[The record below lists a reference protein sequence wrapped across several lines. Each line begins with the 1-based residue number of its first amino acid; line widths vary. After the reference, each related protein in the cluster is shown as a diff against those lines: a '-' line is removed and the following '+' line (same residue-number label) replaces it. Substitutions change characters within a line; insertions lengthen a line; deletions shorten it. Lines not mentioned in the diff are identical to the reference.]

1 MESKGPSGPRRPLGI
16 KVKVPIKKTE
26 EVPTE
31 EASTDITNVSPAK
44 VYNPSLFGKTRP
56 TASLGTPST
65 VATPSAISSA
75 TSAPVVLPKLV
86 KPKPK
91 PSLAPIPELPSAV
104 SSSVQAP
111 VPVVEAPVVPVP
123 VEVPAEVPPVVPGV
137 VSAHDPE
144 LLRMQSAIEGAIS
157 DVKYKIPNETAQ
169 SFMPPSFQGFS
180 KYIQNTFM
188 GFTLPMRTEAD
199 KTKGDACDAK
209 GSGDM
214 TMNLYQSFVREYMRQ
229 ATPYRGLLVYHGLG
243 SGKTCTS
250 IAAAE
255 ALYGSHQK
263 KIIVLTPVALKRN
276 FIGELSFCGFKHFKL
291 QNYWVKYDLNDESY
305 KLFAIHNAKIPETY
319 IQKFVMTNRS
329 RERRVFFMPDF
340 NKSTTPNYDSL
351 PEWEKVAIKNQINAT
366 IEGNITFIGY
376 TGVTVQKLKALLTSR
391 AFDNAVVVID
401 EVHNLTRLMSN
412 NIEKFL
418 KKEPVSTT
426 PWIPKEGEK
435 YNRAILLYHLLSGAQ
450 NSKIIALSGTPIVNF
465 NDEIG
470 ILGNLIHGYFHSVTM
485 TVSSVDERYIKIIQ
499 NILANHPRVEYYLS
513 TPQTNITEIFF
524 TKVRDNYVKV
534 QKGGKQIY
542 MHYEESHP
550 LDTIEKIYA
559 DVASQVQA
567 EFSKLGSAIMLQ
579 KKYQALPLFPVERQE
594 FEKYFIEKT
603 SSTMINKE
611 IFCERMTGLISYYRG
626 AREEFMPRVASDEIV
641 LVDMSDHAMIPYSEA
656 REMEREQQKSKPK
669 PATGFDE
676 GAQAV
681 EGAMSYRFRSRSLC
695 NFAFPISIKRPFPQK
710 DDDFKNDLATDELVA
725 DVKEGEPLVEEDS
738 SDESSNSNSEDES
751 SNSNSEDESSM
762 EGGDG
767 SNSED
772 SNSEEESNSNSENS
786 SSNNESSS
794 SSNESSSSSEAEESS
809 SNESSSSSEEADTE
823 ESNSENSSSSN
834 ESSSNNSSS
843 SNSDLNSSS
852 NDEEVDCSSLPEY
865 KDRISCTINKLKKY
879 MDAYL
884 KLDKIDQYSPK
895 YKAMFQKIMT
905 IDGSSLVYSQ
915 FRTLEGLGIFSIMME
930 ANGFAPMELL
940 GTKRESLQFS
950 ERTKKSLM
958 QNPTQPRY
966 IIYSGSESDDVRNTL
981 KDIFNMDIA
990 KLPTKIKEVL
1000 LAPNPNLPAVAK
1012 ESHSYV
1018 RATRLL
1024 DAEEVPTNS
1033 YYATKN
1039 LKGELCKVFMITGAG
1054 AEGLSLRSVRAVH
1067 IMEPYWNNV
1076 RIQQVKGRAIR
1087 ICSHSDLPE
1096 EERFV
1101 NIYTY
1106 IMKFKDTMK
1115 DVRSGEGTQFYALL
1129 TSDNNKTTDEH
1140 ILQLS
1145 NEKEKLNNEFL
1156 HELKRAAVDCPLNIA
1171 ENYTTEEPIGCYVL
1185 NVSDAQASKFLFDPR
1200 IQNHVISGA
1209 QGIAAVPPPV
1219 VVPMG
1224 MRDAAAMEDAV
1235 VPRPVAVAP
1244 PAMKVQQKYRVAGKE
1259 YNIVQE
1265 PNEKGVPTKFLYN
1278 SNTRKKVAYLKVRE
1292 NGKEVP
1298 VLIKTRN
1305 NKNKKAPK

>member
-16 KVKVPIKKTE
+16 KLKGVVVKKTE
-26 EVPTE
+26 DVPTSTG
-31 EASTDITNVSPAK
+31 ATDITHVTSVEEPSSSSST
-44 VYNPSLFGKTRP
+44 YNPSVFGKTRP
-56 TASLGTPST
+56 TASLGTPTT

-75 TSAPVVLPKLV
+75 TSARIL

-91 PSLAPIPELPSAV
+91 VQQSLAPIPELPSAV
-104 SSSVQAP
+104 SAS
-111 VPVVEAPVVPVP
+111 VPVDGEVAP
-123 VEVPAEVPPVVPGV
+123 VPAEVPPVVPGV
-137 VSAHDPE
+137 VSAQDPE

-157 DVKYKIPNETAQ
+157 DVKYKISNETAQ
-169 SFMPPSFQGFS
+169 SFMSSSFQGFS
-180 KYIQNTFM
+180 KYIQNTFL

-199 KTKGDACDAK
+199 KTKGDACDVK

-305 KLFAIHNAKIPETY
+305 KLFAIHNAKIPKEH
-319 IQKFVMTNRS
+319 IDIVLKNRS

-351 PEWEKVAIKNQINAT
+351 PEWEKTAIKNQINAT

-376 TGVTVQKLKALLTSR
+376 TGISVENLKKLLITR
-391 AFDNAVVVID
+391 AFDNSVVVID

-412 NIEKFL
+412 NVEKFL
-418 KKEPVSTT
+418 KTEPMKTQPWT
-426 PWIPKEGEK
+426 PSEGVK
-435 YNRAILLYHLLSGAQ
+435 YNRAILLYALISGAQ

-470 ILGNLIHGYFHSVTM
+470 ILGNLVHGYFHGVTM
-485 TVSSVDERYIKIIQ
+485 VVPSVNDIYIKKIAE
-499 NILANHPRVEYYLS
+499 ILAKHPRVEYYKA
-513 TPQTNITEIFF
+513 TPQTNVTEIFF
-524 TKVRDNYVKV
+524 TKVRDNYVKTE
-534 QKGGKQIY
+534 KGGKQIY

-550 LDTIEKIYA
+550 LKTIEQIYA
-559 DVASQVQA
+559 DIKAQI
-567 EFSKLGSAIMLQ
+567 SKLDGSRMEKIREKFEAI
-579 KKYQALPLFPVERQE
+579 PLFPVERQK
-594 FEKYFIEKT
+594 FETMFIEKAN
-603 SSTMINKE
+603 STMKNKE
-611 IFCERMTGLISYYRG
+611 VFCERMTGLISYYRG
-626 AREEFMPRVASDEIV
+626 AREEFMPRVESDEIV
-641 LVDMSDHAMIPYSEA
+641 YIDMSDFAMIPYSEA

-676 GAQAV
+676 GAQAM

-695 NFAFPISIKRPFPQK
+695 NFAFPTSIKRPFPQK
-710 DDDFKNDLATDELVA
+710 EDDFKNDLATDELVA
-725 DVKEGEPLVEEDS
+725 DSKEGEPLVEENS
-738 SDESSNSNSEDES
+738 SDESSNSNSEDEN

-767 SNSED
+767 

-794 SSNESSSSSEAEESS
+794 LSNQSSSSSEEEESS
-809 SNESSSSSEEADTE
+809 SNESSSTSEEESEAE
-823 ESNSENSSSSN
+823 ESNSEQSSSSN
-834 ESSSNNSSS
+834 ESSS
-843 SNSDLNSSS
+843 SNSNSNSSS
-852 NDEEVDCSSLPEY
+852 NDDEDDCERFPKH
-865 KDRISCTINKLKKY
+865 KDRVLCTLNKLKKY
-879 MDAYL
+879 KDAFL
-884 KLDKIDQYSPK
+884 KLDKITQYSPK
-895 YKAMFQKIMT
+895 YKAMFEKIAA

-915 FRTLEGLGIFSIMME
+915 FRTLEGLGIFAIMLE
-930 ANGFAPMELL
+930 ANGFAPLEIL
-940 GTKRESLQFS
+940 GTKRENMQFS
-950 ERTKKSLM
+950 ETTKKSLLE
-958 QNPTQPRY
+958 NPMQPRY
-966 IIYSGSESDDVRNTL
+966 IIYSGSESDDIRNTL
-981 KDIFNMDIA
+981 KDIFNMDVA
-990 KLPTKIKEVL
+990 KLPTKIKEIL
-1000 LAPNPNLPAVAK
+1000 LAPNPNISAVAK
-1012 ESHSYV
+1012 DSHSYI

-1024 DAEEVPTNS
+1024 GDDSEAIPTNS

-1096 EERFV
+1096 DQRFV

-1106 IMKFKDTMK
+1106 IMKFKDAMK
-1115 DVRSGEGTQFYALL
+1115 DVTRGEGTQFYKLL
-1129 TSDNNKTTDEH
+1129 TSDDNKTTDEH

-1156 HELKRAAVDCPLNIA
+1156 HELKRAAVDCPLNLA
-1171 ENYTTEEPIGCYVL
+1171 ENYTEEEPIGCYVL
-1185 NVSDAQASKFLFDPR
+1185 NVSDTQTSQFLFDPR
-1200 IQNHVISGA
+1200 IENHTTSGA
-1209 QGIAAVPPPV
+1209 QGIARPV
-1219 VVPMG
+1219 AVPMG
-1224 MRDAAAMEDAV
+1224 IREASAMEDAV
-1235 VPRPVAVAP
+1235 VPPPVAVAP
-1244 PAMKVQQKYRVAGKE
+1244 PPLVMRKEATYTVAGKT
-1259 YNIVQE
+1259 YNIKEE
-1265 PNEKGVPTKFLYN
+1265 PNEKGVTTQYLYN
-1278 SNTRKKVAYLKVRE
+1278 RNTKKKVAYMKTRE
-1292 NGKEVP
+1292 NGKKVP
-1298 VLIKTRN
+1298 VIIKTRN
-1305 NKNKKAPK
+1305 NKNTKK

>member
-1 MESKGPSGPRRPLGI
+1 MESKGPRRPLGI
-16 KVKVPIKKTE
+16 KVKVTVKKTDD
-26 EVPTE
+26 VPTE
-31 EASTDITNVSPAK
+31 EASTDITHVTPAK
-44 VYNPSLFGKTRP
+44 EVVYNPSLFGKTRP

-65 VATPSAISSA
+65 VATPSAISAA
-75 TSAPVVLPKLV
+75 TSAPVILPKLV
-86 KPKPK
+86 KPKAK
-91 PSLAPIPELPSAV
+91 PSLAPIPEISA
-104 SSSVQAP
+104 SVQVPTAVP
-111 VPVVEAPVVPVP
+111 VPIVEAPPVGQFEAP
-123 VEVPAEVPPVVPGV
+123 TDIPPVVPGV

-169 SFMPPSFQGFS
+169 SFIPPSFQGFS

-188 GFTLPMRTEAD
+188 GFTLPMRTDAD
-199 KTKGDACDAK
+199 KTRGDACDAK

-305 KLFAIHNAKIPETY
+305 KLFAIHNAKIPDTH
-319 IQKFVMTNRS
+319 IKAVLKNPS
-329 RERRVFFMPDF
+329 REKRVFFMPDF

-351 PEWEKVAIKNQINAT
+351 PEWEKTAIKNQINAT

-376 TGVTVQKLKALLTSR
+376 TGISVQTLKYHVTRR

-401 EVHNLTRLMSN
+401 EVHNLTRLMSSN
-412 NIEKFL
+412 VEKFL
-418 KKEPVSTT
+418 KKEPVTTT
-426 PWIPKEGEK
+426 PWIPKEGVK

-470 ILGNLIHGYFHSVTM
+470 ILGNLIHGYFHGVTM
-485 TVSSVDERYIKIIQ
+485 TVSSVDDRYIKIIQ
-499 NILANHPRVEYYLS
+499 NILAQHPRVEYYLS

-534 QKGGKQIY
+534 QKGENQIY

-559 DVASQVQA
+559 DVASQVQEKFA
-567 EFSKLGSAIMLQ
+567 KLKVAIMLQ

-603 SSTMINKE
+603 SSTMIHKE

-641 LVDMSDHAMIPYSEA
+641 FVDMSDHAMIPYSEA
-656 REMEREQQKSKPK
+656 REMEREQQKSKK
-669 PATGFDE
+669 PSTGFDE
-676 GAQAV
+676 GVQAM

-738 SDESSNSNSEDES
+738 SDESSNSNSNSNSEDES

-767 SNSED
+767 SNTEN

-794 SSNESSSSSEAEESS
+794 SSNESSSGSEEEESS
-809 SNESSSSSEEADTE
+809 SNESSSSSEEADAE
-823 ESNSENSSSSN
+823 ESNNSENSSSN
-834 ESSSNNSSS
+834 ESSS
-843 SNSDLNSSS
+843 SNSDSNSSS
-852 NDEEVDCSSLPEY
+852 NDEEVDCASLPEY
-865 KDRISCTINKLKKY
+865 KDRISCTINKLKQYK
-879 MDAYL
+879 DAYL

-1000 LAPNPNLPAVAK
+1000 LAPNPKLSSVAK
-1012 ESHSYV
+1012 DSHSYV

-1076 RIQQVKGRAIR
+1076 RVQQVKGRAIR

-1115 DVRSGEGTQFYALL
+1115 DVRSGEGTQFYSLL

-1140 ILQLS
+1140 ILNLS

-1185 NVSDAQASKFLFDPR
+1185 NVSDAQASQFLFDPR
-1200 IQNHVISGA
+1200 IEIHKISGA
-1209 QGIAAVPPPV
+1209 KGAANVPRPV

-1224 MRDAAAMEDAV
+1224 MRDAATMEDAV
-1235 VPRPVAVAP
+1235 VPPPVAVAP
-1244 PAMKVQQKYRVAGKE
+1244 PAMQKKATYTVAGKV
-1259 YNIVQE
+1259 YNVVEE
-1265 PNEKGVPTKFLYN
+1265 PDEKGISTKFLY
-1278 SNTRKKVAYLKVRE
+1278 SQNTRKKVAYMKTRE
-1292 NGKEVP
+1292 NGKLVP

-1305 NKNKKAPK
+1305 NKNKTAPNKK